1 MKFLIV
7 DDNERARGMIR
18 KYLRGLSDDFREC
31 DDGFDALECYEET
44 LPDWVL
50 MDWEMKRMNGLE
62 ATKHIIEKYPQAKI
76 LMVTNHD
83 KKDLRQAAQEAGAKG
98 FVTKDDLM
106 ALRPFLNEPFEAS
119 PTDARAKGKFS

>member
-18 KYLRGLSDDFREC
+18 KYLCGLSDDFCEC
-31 DDGFDALECYEET
+31 ADGFDALRCYEET

-62 ATKHIIEKYPQAKI
+62 ATRHIIKKYPQAKI
-76 LMVTNHD
+76 LIVTQYDDEQLKEAARKAGASGFILKENLM
-83 KKDLRQAAQEAGAKG
+83 DLRRQILCDE
-98 FVTKDDLM
+98 
-106 ALRPFLNEPFEAS
+106 R
-119 PTDARAKGKFS
+119 